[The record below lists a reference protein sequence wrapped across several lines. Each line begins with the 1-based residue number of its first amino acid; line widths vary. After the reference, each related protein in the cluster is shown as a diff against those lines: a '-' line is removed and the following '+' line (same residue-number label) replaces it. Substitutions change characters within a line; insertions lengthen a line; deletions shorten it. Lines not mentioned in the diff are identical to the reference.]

1 MPKTVALILVAGVAV
16 LAACGVP
23 ATRPGAPSTVTE
35 TSVSVQPPAE
45 TGGPAS
51 SAARLIAV
59 PDVSGMNHQD
69 AQDAMQA
76 AGLYNLRE
84 VDGTGK
90 GRMLALDRNWVQTG
104 QSPAPGTKVTADVTA
119 DAVITLTAVK
129 IGEK

>member
-1 MPKTVALILVAGVAV
+1 MPKTVALILVTAVAM
-16 LAACGVP
+16 LTACG
-23 ATRPGAPSTVTE
+23 TPGARPEAPQAVSTVTE
-35 TSVSVQPPAE
+35 TSASVQRPPE
-45 TGGPAS
+45 TSGPAS
-51 SAARLIAV
+51 SAVRLIVV
-59 PDVSGMNHQD
+59 PDVSGMNHQE

-90 GRMLALDRNWVQTG
+90 GRVLALDRNWVQTG
-104 QSPAPGTKVTADVTA
+104 QDPAPGTKVAA

>member
-1 MPKTVALILVAGVAV
+1 MPKTVALILVAGAAV
-16 LAACGVP
+16 LTACGAP

-51 SAARLIAV
+51 SAARLISV

-104 QSPAPGTKVTADVTA
+104 QDPAPGTKVTA

>member
-1 MPKTVALILVAGVAV
+1 MTKTAGRIALLLAVGVLGLAG
-16 LAACGVP
+16 CGGAP
-23 ATRPGAPSTVTE
+23 NSRPGAPVTVTE

-45 TGGPAS
+45 TSAPA
-51 SAARLIAV
+51 AAAGLITV

-69 AQDAMQA
+69 AQDTMQA

-90 GRMLALDRNWVQTG
+90 GRMLVMDRNWVQTG
-104 QSPAPGTKVTADVTA
+104 QDPAPGKKVAA

-129 IGEK
+129 LGEK

>member
-1 MPKTVALILVAGVAV
+1 MTKTACRIALLLAV
-16 LAACGVP
+16 GALGLTACGAP
-23 ATRPGAPSTVTE
+23 NSRPGAPETVTE
-35 TSVSVQPPAE
+35 TVASAQPSSRVSTPTSA
-45 TGGPAS
+45 
-51 SAARLIAV
+51 AARLVTV

-90 GRMLALDRNWVQTG
+90 GRMLVMDRNWVQTG
-104 QSPAPGTKVTADVTA
+104 QDPAPGTKVAA

-129 IGEK
+129 AGEK